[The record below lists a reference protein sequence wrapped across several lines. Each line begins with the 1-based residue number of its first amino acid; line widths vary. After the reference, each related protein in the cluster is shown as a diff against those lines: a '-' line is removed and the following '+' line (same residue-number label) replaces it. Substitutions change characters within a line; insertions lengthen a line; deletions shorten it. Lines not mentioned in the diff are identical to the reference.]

1 MRKILIYL
9 VVILLPVIMKSCGQP
24 EPQRDAPKNVIV
36 FIGDGMGFNHV
47 DAASI
52 YLFGETGNMEFEGR
66 EWQKLAQASYPAFI
80 RMDSVKIAAG
90 GYNPRAV
97 WSDTAYLRKDYTDSG
112 AAGTALATGRKTYN
126 GAIGMGVNADTLK
139 NLTRFA
145 KEKGKAA
152 GVVTSVQI
160 SHATPAAF
168 SAHNKSRSNYEQIAR
183 QQILQSTLDVLMGC
197 GHPMY
202 TNDGIIAEADFRY
215 LGGAELWSQLDGTE
229 PATTFMVENQQYILP
244 DISGD
249 GEPDAWTLITDS
261 TKFAAI
267 ASGQNLPARLL
278 GIPQVRSTLQQSR
291 SGNEEIIPFQRPFT
305 PGVPSLEQMTMAAVN
320 VLNQNSN
327 GFFLMVEGGAIDWAG
342 HDNHPGRMIEEM
354 DDFNNTIKAVVDW
367 VEKNS
372 SWDETLIVV
381 TSDHETGMLWG
392 ESDGANVLTT
402 IKNNGKGQL
411 PAMNWFSDD
420 HTNALVPV
428 YIRGKG
434 SEIFNFLADETDP
447 VRGPFV
453 QNTEIAQGIF
463 LLWNR

>member
-1 MRKILIYL
+1 MRKIW
-9 VVILLPVIMKSCGQP
+9 ILLAVFLSSMILFSCGQQ
-24 EPQRDAPKNVIV
+24 ETQSDAPKNVII

-52 YLFGETGNMEFEGR
+52 YLFGETGSLVFEAE
-66 EWQKLAQASYPAFI
+66 EWRKFAQATYPAFI
-80 RMDSVKIAAG
+80 RMDSVVIAAA
-90 GYNPRAV
+90 GYNPRDA
-97 WSDTAYLRKDYTDSG
+97 WSDTAYLKRDYTDSG
-112 AAGTALATGRKTYN
+112 AAGTALATGYKTYN
-126 GAIGMGVNADTLK
+126 GAIGMSVYADTLK
-139 NLTRFA
+139 NLTQLA
-145 KEKGKAA
+145 KEIGKAA
-152 GVVTSVQI
+152 GVVSSVQI

-168 SAHNKSRSNYEQIAR
+168 SAHNIHRRNYDQIAR
-183 QQILQSTLDVLMGC
+183 QQILESGLDVLMGC

-202 TNDGIIAEADFRY
+202 SNDGISAEPDFRY
-215 LGGAELWSQLDGTE
+215 VGGAELWSQLDGTE
-229 PATTFMVENQQYILP
+229 PAITFMVENQQYVLL
-244 DISGD
+244 DVNGD
-249 GEPDAWTLITDS
+249 FEPDAWTLITDS
-261 TKFAAI
+261 TDFATI
-267 ASGQNLPARLL
+267 ASGQNLPDRLL
-278 GIPQVRSTLQQSR
+278 GIPQVRSTIQQSR
-291 SGNEEIIPFQRPFT
+291 RGNEELMPFQRPFT
-305 PGVPSLEQMTMAAVN
+305 PGVPSLEQMTLAAVN
-320 VLNQNSN
+320 VLHQNSD

-354 DDFNNTIKAVVDW
+354 DDFNNSIKAVVDW

-392 ESDGANVLTT
+392 ETDGSDVLTT
-402 IKNNGKGQL
+402 LKNNGKGQL

-428 YIRGKG
+428 YVRGKG
-434 SEIFNFLADETDP
+434 SEIFGFLADETDP